1 MVAVDIDI
9 NVLKV
14 TMACSV
20 VLYFKFFGTTMI
32 QGGKRFAAGSRPP
45 EDKQLSLS
53 KKFKAKQTYGME
65 VTTNLKHAEADIRW
79 QRIVLND
86 VGMFSS
92 YSYVISN
99 VMQQNLIIPRLVI
112 IMNVCLSVCLHLQ
125 RAFQWVYCLHGD
137 QCFVHTVQSS
147 TWPALDCYFHPFQN
161 PSHVYLCEECHA
173 AGRVICWALTHIA
186 ITALGVNGLLGV
198 FTM

>member
-65 VTTNLKHAEADIRW
+65 VNDNSKHAEADIR
-79 QRIVLND
+79 
-86 VGMFSS
+86 
-92 YSYVISN
+92 
-99 VMQQNLIIPRLVI
+99 
-112 IMNVCLSVCLHLQ
+112 
-125 RAFQWVYCLHGD
+125 
-137 QCFVHTVQSS
+137 
-147 TWPALDCYFHPFQN
+147 
-161 PSHVYLCEECHA
+161 
-173 AGRVICWALTHIA
+173 
-186 ITALGVNGLLGV
+186 
-198 FTM
+198 